1 VIEVVAGKRFYFT
14 MRFRIAAIDK
24 LFQIIA
30 FGLVAKNIA
39 QET

>member
-1 VIEVVAGKRFYFT
+1 VVKVVAGKRFHFT
-14 MRFRIAAIDK
+14 MRCGIAAVDK
-24 LFQIIA
+24 SFQIIA